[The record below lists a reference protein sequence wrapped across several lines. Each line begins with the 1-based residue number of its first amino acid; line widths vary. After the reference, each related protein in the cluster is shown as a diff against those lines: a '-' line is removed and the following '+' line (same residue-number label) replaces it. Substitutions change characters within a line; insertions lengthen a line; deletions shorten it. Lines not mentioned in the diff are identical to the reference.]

1 MKNNGNN
8 NNIRQGSQK
17 VIESIVTSIIL
28 GLITTFIAWEDGSS
42 SKYFGLMPGDMLM
55 DGTLKK
61 AETNPIIPCYS
72 AKCLLLREAAN
83 PPTIEIRTFIKL
95 TKPGET
101 VTFHKWTTT
110 VAQFTS
116 RRVSQRCQLGRR
128 TGPQSLRLPSGG
140 KTATTLHITFRW
152 WDYDRTSALLARSDW
167 DV

>member
-1 MKNNGNN
+1 MKNNSNN
-8 NNIRQGSQK
+8 NNIRHGSQK

-72 AKCLLLREAAN
+72 AKCSLLREAAN
-83 PPTIEIRTFIKL
+83 PPTLEIRTFIKL
-95 TKPGET
+95 TEPGET
-101 VTFHKWTTT
+101 VTHHKWTT

-116 RRVSQRCQLGRR
+116 RCVSQRCQLERKNW
-128 TGPQSLRLPSGG
+128 TP
-140 KTATTLHITFRW
+140 K
-152 WDYDRTSALLARSDW
+152 LAVAVWRQDGYHTPYLF
-167 DV
+167 